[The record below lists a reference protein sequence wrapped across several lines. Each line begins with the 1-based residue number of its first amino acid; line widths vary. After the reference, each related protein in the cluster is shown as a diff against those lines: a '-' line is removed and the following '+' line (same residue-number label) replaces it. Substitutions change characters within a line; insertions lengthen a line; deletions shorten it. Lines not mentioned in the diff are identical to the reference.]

1 MPAQSCLLSLALIT
15 NYTEHNAHIPTWF
28 ARKPLSFSLKS
39 KLSPEERKLKVI
51 GIILYWGEGYKATKA
66 IGVDFANSDSS
77 MIFIFLKFLRE
88 VCGVNEDKL
97 RIYLYCYSNQ
107 NIDKIRRYWSRL
119 LKVPIKQ
126 FSKPYVRK
134 DFRLD
139 IKNLPQ
145 KIL

>member
-1 MPAQSCLLSLALIT
+1 M
-15 NYTEHNAHIPTWF
+15 
-28 ARKPLSFSLKS
+28 
-39 KLSPEERKLKVI
+39 
-51 GIILYWGEGYKATKA
+51 
-66 IGVDFANSDSS
+66 DFANSDSS

-139 IKNLPQ
+139 KAGKMPYGLVHIRYYDKKLLHLIRGWIEELKKDMSWDTQVVNEGGL
-145 KIL
+145 